1 MKLLSRKQRERDVLR
16 TFLERKGKKKYKSSL
31 KIIYKSESSPQWKGL
46 NDWIKL
52 EKSKGLQVAPC
63 SKANKKKGR
72 NFLEI
77 TLPSRMDF
85 FGNYDSTVQTLTAI
99 RKLSDAFEQYKG
111 KKIPSKAFKIGTVC
125 FDHLSHISTS
135 AALVLT
141 AEMSKWDTSIRN
153 KLRPQV
159 EGWSDDVY
167 RLFDQLGFFDLFDN
181 KPQKTISHQKSKPNF
196 EFVRYV
202 KGCCGD
208 VLDTKEKRFR
218 LKNEVMHLVGT
229 SVPKW
234 MILHSGISE
243 AVTNVTHHAYP
254 ERLEGKDKSWYLTG
268 SFDRSKKILKI
279 AFYDQGIGIPNSLPE
294 SGIWEKVVAYF
305 SSKNIVAAE
314 RKRDEMLIK
323 AAVSVDRTSTNKNDR
338 GKGLQDLIE
347 FIRQLG
353 SGYLSIMS
361 YKGLFKCTINSGKEK
376 IKSENFDRPLLG
388 TLIIWSVKLD
398 ETEEQ

>member
-1 MKLLSRKQRERDVLR
+1 MKLIRKKQRERDVLR
-16 TFLERKGKKKYKSSL
+16 TLLERKGHAPHKNATNRTTPVDNSSH
-31 KIIYKSESSPQWKGL
+31 WKEL
-46 NDWIKL
+46 NTWINK
-52 EKSKGLQVAPC
+52 EKNNGLQIAPC
-63 SKANKKKGR
+63 KKSNKKKR
-72 NFLEI
+72 KNFFEV
-77 TLPSRMDF
+77 TLPSHMDF
-85 FGNYDSTVQTLTAI
+85 YHNYDSTVQTLTAI
-99 RKLSDAFEQYKG
+99 RKLSDSFEKYNG

-125 FDHLSHISTS
+125 FDNLVHISTS

-153 KLRPQV
+153 QLRPQV
-159 EGWSDDVY
+159 EGWSDDIY
-167 RLFDQLGFFDLFDN
+167 CQFEQLGFFDLFDN
-181 KPQKTISHQKSKPNF
+181 KPQKNISPQSPKPNF

-208 VLDTKEKRFR
+208 VVDTKEKRAR
-218 LKNEVMHLVGT
+218 LKNEVKNLVGS

-254 ERLEGKDKSWYLTG
+254 DRIEGKDKSWYLTG
-268 SFDRSKKILKI
+268 SFDRTKKILKI

-294 SGIWEKVVAYF
+294 SSIWEKVIAYF
-305 SSKNIVAAE
+305 SSKNLQAAE
-314 RKRDEMLIK
+314 RKHDEMLIK
-323 AAVSVDRTSTNKNDR
+323 AAVSIDRTSTNQNDR

-376 IKSENFDRPLLG
+376 IKSESFDRPLLG
-388 TLIIWSVKLD
+388 TLIIWSVEL
-398 ETEEQ
+398 EEAEE